1 MKVQKYLLSAVAA
14 LAAFGVGFGLIEL
27 VRALL
32 PAAPAKIEKNAPARQ
47 LTVADVTFPTPAPVK
62 TETAAPAEPKIV
74 PAAEPTPAPSENAQ
88 TPFNPTDAYYAVDK
102 LPKGFRDF
110 EELSIATVDYSTA
123 NEKNDYRPEPIPPQ
137 GSLVM
142 KRVYNFKTIAVSP
155 EFLSF
160 ETETEKGV
168 KYRFAGRF
176 VEEEAKLEDYSE
188 TVVIKGRLTKY
199 RDGRKVGNAELR
211 LAVLHGC

>member
-1 MKVQKYLLSAVAA
+1 MKYQKYMLSAVAA

-32 PAAPAKIEKNAPARQ
+32 PAEPAKIEQPSPVRQ
-47 LTVADVTFPTPAPVK
+47 LTVADVTFPTPASAKP
-62 TETAAPAEPKIV
+62 EIAAPAPPEIA
-74 PAAEPTPAPSENAQ
+74 PAAEPAPEPDETAQ

-110 EELSIATVDYSTA
+110 EELSLATVDYSTA
-123 NEKNDYRPEPIPPQ
+123 NEKNDYRPTPIPPK
-137 GSLVM
+137 GTLLM
-142 KRVYNFKTIAVSP
+142 KKNFAFKTVAVSP

-160 ETETEKGV
+160 ETETVKGV

-176 VEEEAKLEDYSE
+176 VNEEVESEEYSE
-188 TVVIKGRLTKY
+188 TVVIKGRLMKY
-199 RDGRKVGNAELR
+199 RDGRKVGETELR